1 MLESSTSWSIM
12 TPICIVAPSDSDDL
26 VQSTKMIAIKPYEQV
41 SFAWEKVER
50 EVNCLRDSQQ
60 ESEFAMQNSV
70 SSSSCKKAAGPK
82 SRPPTA

>member
-1 MLESSTSWSIM
+1 MVHNDTNLH
-12 TPICIVAPSDSDDL
+12 VAPSDSDEL
-26 VQSTKMIAIKPYEQV
+26 EQSTKMIAIKPYEQV

-60 ESEFAMQNSV
+60 ESEFAMQNSLGLLLPMQK
-70 SSSSCKKAAGPK
+70 S

>member
-1 MLESSTSWSIM
+1 MESSTSWSKM

-60 ESEFAMQNSV
+60 ESEFAMQNSLGLLLLMQK
-70 SSSSCKKAAGPK
+70 S

>member
-1 MLESSTSWSIM
+1 MESSTSWSIM

-60 ESEFAMQNSV
+60 ESEFAMQNSLGLLLMQK
-70 SSSSCKKAAGPK
+70 S